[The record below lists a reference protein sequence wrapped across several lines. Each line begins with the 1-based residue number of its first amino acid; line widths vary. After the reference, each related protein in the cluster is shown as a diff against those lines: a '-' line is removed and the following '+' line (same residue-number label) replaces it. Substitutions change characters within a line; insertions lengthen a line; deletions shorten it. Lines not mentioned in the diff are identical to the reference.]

1 MVSNIEGLLI
11 FGSITAFAL
20 GVVAELIGFNT
31 LSCVLISI
39 MLIGIFV
46 LILPKLLRR
55 FKRKTT
61 NKKWVNFL
69 NFVAILFF
77 SFIIAYLMASLIY
90 FAIWGY
96 KFWDSYEMVLY
107 PTVLIYLLLEVY
119 LNFLI
124 DERYKYHDE

>member
-1 MVSNIEGLLI
+1 MISNIEGLLI

-55 FKRKTT
+55 FKRKTSG
-61 NKKWVNFL
+61 KKWINFL
-69 NFVAILFF
+69 NFVAIIFF

-96 KFWDSYEMVLY
+96 KFWESYEMVLY

>member
-61 NKKWVNFL
+61 NKKWINFL